1 MALNIIFMGTPN
13 FAVPIL
19 RALNNSIHNVLTVYT
34 QPPKKKDRGLKESL
48 SPVHKYSE
56 ELKLKVR
63 YPKNFD
69 TEEIENIINL
79 KPDVVLV
86 VAYGKILPKELIS
99 TNNIKFLN
107 IHPSLLPRWRG
118 AAPIQRAIMNLDK
131 STGVSIMKISS
142 ELDAGPIMMKSKID
156 LTPESSYLDLSSKLS
171 ELGSKMILRSFEL
184 IEKKKEKFIPQN
196 ESEVTYAEKISK
208 REAKINWNNKAKKII
223 AQINALNPNPGSWF
237 KLNNF
242 RIKPIKA
249 KEVKINGNPGE
260 ILKKDLTIACSENSI
275 QVIELQKEGK
285 KPMTVKEFIKGNEIK
300 VGQNLN

>member
-1 MALNIIFMGTPN
+1 
-13 FAVPIL
+13 
-19 RALNNSIHNVLTVYT
+19 
-34 QPPKKKDRGLKESL
+34 LK
-48 SPVHKYSE
+48 
-56 ELKLKVR
+56 
-63 YPKNFD
+63 
-69 TEEIENIINL
+69 
-79 KPDVVLV
+79 
-86 VAYGKILPKELIS
+86 
-99 TNNIKFLN
+99 
-107 IHPSLLPRWRG
+107 
-118 AAPIQRAIMNLDK
+118 
-131 STGVSIMKISS
+131 
-142 ELDAGPIMMKSKID
+142 
-156 LTPESSYLDLSSKLS
+156 
-171 ELGSKMILRSFEL
+171 
-184 IEKKKEKFIPQN
+184 KKKEKFIPQN

-242 RIKPIKA
+242 RIKPIKV

>member
-1 MALNIIFMGTPN
+1 MGTPD

-19 RALNNSIHNVLTVYT
+19 RTLNNSMHNVLTVYT

-48 SPVHKYSE
+48 SPVHKYSQ

-63 YPKNFD
+63 SPKNFD

-99 TNNIKFLN
+99 INNIKFLN

-156 LTPESSYLDLSSKLS
+156 LKPDTNYLDLSSELS

-196 ESEVTYAEKISK
+196 ESDVTYAEKISK
-208 REAKINWNNKAKKII
+208 KESKINWNNKAKKIV

-237 KLNNF
+237 KLNDF
-242 RIKPIKA
+242 RVKLIKV
-249 KEVKINGNPGE
+249 KEVKVNGNPGE
-260 ILKKDLTIACSENSI
+260 ILKKDLTIACSENSV